1 MKPRSLLFFLVLSCL
16 QAMVQ
21 AAPTITCHLHVP
33 GDDMSSESKPSIIP
47 SVGNADECEQL
58 NQQSFAGKGRCH
70 CSFDSIRQRGFYMPE
85 GPAGPERV
93 LP

>member
-1 MKPRSLLFFLVLSCL
+1 MKPPGLLWLLFLTSL
-16 QAMVQ
+16 QVPIQ
-21 AAPTITCHLHVP
+21 AAPGITCHLHVP

-58 NQQSFAGKGRCH
+58 NQQRFAGKGRCH